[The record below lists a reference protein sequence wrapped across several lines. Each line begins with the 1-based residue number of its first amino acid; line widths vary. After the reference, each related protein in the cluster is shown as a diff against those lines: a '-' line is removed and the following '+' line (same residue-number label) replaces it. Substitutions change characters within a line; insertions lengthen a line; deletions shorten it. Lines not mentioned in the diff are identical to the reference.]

1 MRISNLII
9 CGVLF
14 LALLSCNE
22 RIVQKET
29 DAVNTAKQNNID
41 TTNCAECLKYELK
54 YLDYYP
60 GVSDSLPNEYTDAD
74 WMSAYASYFLDSM
87 KDPYKYVV
95 FSVCYIDNDDIPEI
109 CLGQECRSGEVVFL
123 TQHNG
128 VVYSD
133 CYNSWSNFSQYIEK
147 KGFIR
152 NSWVGGNTCG
162 DIIVKLDNGNFQW
175 LLDIESAF
183 YSSPFENYSIQEVY
197 DNRIN
202 KKDVDTLYGED
213 AFIKRGKLINDAIE
227 REYSSKGISREVF
240 DSAQGV
246 YCTKTLCELFCER
259 KK

>member
-1 MRISNLII
+1 M
-9 CGVLF
+9 
-14 LALLSCNE
+14 
-22 RIVQKET
+22 
-29 DAVNTAKQNNID
+29 
-41 TTNCAECLKYELK
+41 
-54 YLDYYP
+54 
-60 GVSDSLPNEYTDAD
+60 SDSLPKEYIDAD

-147 KGFIR
+147 KGLIR
-152 NSWVGGNTCG
+152 NSLVGGNTCG

-183 YSSPFENYSIQEVY
+183 YSSPFESYSIQEVC
-197 DNRIN
+197 DNRTG

-246 YCTKTLCELFCER
+246 YCTKTLCELFCEG

>member
-1 MRISNLII
+1 
-9 CGVLF
+9 
-14 LALLSCNE
+14 
-22 RIVQKET
+22 
-29 DAVNTAKQNNID
+29 
-41 TTNCAECLKYELK
+41 
-54 YLDYYP
+54 
-60 GVSDSLPNEYTDAD
+60 
-74 WMSAYASYFLDSM
+74 M
-87 KDPYKYVV
+87 K
-95 FSVCYIDNDDIPEI
+95 
-109 CLGQECRSGEVVFL
+109 
-123 TQHNG
+123 
-128 VVYSD
+128 
-133 CYNSWSNFSQYIEK
+133 K

-197 DNRIN
+197 DNIIN

-227 REYSSKGISREVF
+227 REYSSKGTSIAIF

-246 YCTKTLCELFCER
+246 YSTKTLCELFWEEM